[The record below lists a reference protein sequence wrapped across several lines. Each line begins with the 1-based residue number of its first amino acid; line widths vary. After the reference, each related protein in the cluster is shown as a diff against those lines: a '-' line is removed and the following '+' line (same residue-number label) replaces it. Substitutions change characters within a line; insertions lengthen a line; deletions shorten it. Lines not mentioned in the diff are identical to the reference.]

1 MAITARQRR
10 ALPRSAFA
18 LPGSRKYPVPT
29 KAQARRAGI
38 PTSSLGGMYRSALS
52 RAGQARTAG
61 SYPTVARKVRA
72 VAGNRI
78 ASVGRTRGTV
88 TRAGYRKGGRRK

>member
-1 MAITARQRR
+1 MAITAKQRR

-18 LPGSRKYPVPT
+18 LPGARKYPVPT
-29 KAQARRAGI
+29 RAQAKRAGI
-38 PTSSLGGMYRSALS
+38 PQAALGGMYRSALS

-72 VAGNRI
+72 VAGNRV
-78 ASVGRTRGTV
+78 ASVGRRRGTV
-88 TRAGYRKGGRRK
+88 AQAGYRKKARR

>member
-18 LPGSRKYPVPT
+18 LPGARKYPVPT
-29 KAQARRAGI
+29 KAQAKRAGI
-38 PTSSLGGMYRSALS
+38 PQAALGGMYRSALS
-52 RAGQARTAG
+52 RAGQTRTVG

-78 ASVGRTRGTV
+78 ATVGRARGKV
-88 TRAGYRKGGRRK
+88 SGPGYRKGGRRR